1 MTRAPEAGQAET
13 TPGAQAVTGSLA
25 RAVSWLAIAIALFIA
40 VAPVLGHF
48 ALRHSHDTVRVEL
61 ESSLIAAAITEVIG
75 DAPDTWTVQHLR
87 VLETLSPASLGWPRH
102 EARRVL
108 DLAGDVVAEIQPLV
122 AFRSWSPTERHVSL
136 VYDHGRPVGRLE
148 VRRDLAPLLLSS
160 TRVALLSFLLAGL
173 SFLALRVLPLRL
185 LRRALDRAAW
195 LAAHDPLT
203 GLPNRSLFRERLGGA
218 LATARRDG
226 TAVAVLC
233 LDLDH
238 FKEVNDTLG
247 HPAGDRLLR
256 EVAKRLAGC
265 LRETD
270 TLSRLGG
277 DEFAVVQT
285 QASQPRDA
293 ETLAA
298 RLLGILA
305 TPFDLDG
312 HHVVIGTS
320 IGIALGEGEAADPS
334 RLLQEADLALYQ
346 AKAEGRSAFRFFE
359 AAMNER
365 LRARKSLEAEL
376 RRALADGEFELHFQ
390 PQVSLA
396 GGASRVIGAEALIR
410 WPHPTQGMIRP
421 DQFIPLAEETG
432 LIVPIGEWVLA
443 EACRHAVTWPAP
455 MGVAVNVSAVQFRH
469 AGFLASVQRVLAE
482 TGLPASRLELEVTEG
497 LLLSETDD
505 TITALQTLRRMGVRL
520 AMDDF
525 GTGYSSLGYLRKFR
539 FDKIK
544 IDQSFV
550 RNLGADAEA
559 DAIVRAVVGISH
571 ALGMRA
577 NAEGVETETQAAMLR
592 EEGCGEVQGYL
603 FGRPMPAEAFAA
615 MLADGAAVP
624 ELAEVAAGG

>member
-1 MTRAPEAGQAET
+1 M
-13 TPGAQAVTGSLA
+13 PGAQAVTGSLA
-25 RAVSWLAIAIALFIA
+25 KAVSWLAVAIALFIA
-40 VAPVLGHF
+40 FAPVLGHF
-48 ALRHSHDTVRVEL
+48 ALRYSHDTVRVEL
-61 ESSLIAAAITEVIG
+61 KSSLIADAISELIG
-75 DAPDTWTVQHLR
+75 DSPDTWTVQHLR
-87 VLETLSPASLGWPRH
+87 VLEQLSPSALGWPRH

-108 DLAGDVVAEIQPLV
+108 DDAGNVVAEVQPLV
-122 AFRSWSPTERHVSL
+122 PFRPWSPTERHISL
-136 VYDHGRPVGRLE
+136 VYDHGRPVGTLE
-148 VRRDLAPLLLSS
+148 VQRDLAPLLLSS
-160 TRVALLSFLLAGL
+160 AKVALVSFLLAGL

-203 GLPNRSLFRERLGGA
+203 GLPNRTLFRERLGAA
-218 LATARRDG
+218 LASARRDG

-256 EVAKRLAGC
+256 DVAKRLAGC

-285 QASQPRDA
+285 QASQPRDT
-293 ETLAA
+293 EKLAA

-312 HHVVIGTS
+312 HQVVIGTS
-320 IGIALGEGEAADPS
+320 IGIALSEGDAADPS

-346 AKAEGRSAFRFFE
+346 TKAEGRSAFRFFE

-365 LRARKSLEAEL
+365 LRARKSLEADL

-390 PQVSLA
+390 SQVSLA
-396 GGASRVIGAEALIR
+396 GGASRTIGAEALIR

-443 EACRHAVTWPAP
+443 EACRQAVTWPEHI
-455 MGVAVNVSAVQFRH
+455 GVAVNVSAVQFRH
-469 AGFLASVQRVLAE
+469 AGFLAAVERVLAE
-482 TGLPASRLELEVTEG
+482 TGLPAKRLELEVTEG
-497 LLLSETDD
+497 LLLSETEG
-505 TITALQTLRRMGVRL
+505 TIATLTKLREMGVRL

-550 RNLGADAEA
+550 RNLGVDAEA
-559 DAIVRAVVGISH
+559 DAIVRAVVGISQ

-577 NAEGVETETQAAMLR
+577 NAEGVETEAQASMLR
-592 EEGCGEVQGYL
+592 GEGCGEVQGYL
-603 FGRPMPAEAFAA
+603 FGRPMPAADFAA
-615 MLADGAAVP
+615 TLSDPARLIEIMPEMADA
-624 ELAEVAAGG
+624 AAGT